1 MSKNKILTFVQKY
14 TMIIAL
20 VLVTLFFAWR
30 TEGMTPEGKVKGS
43 FVLKEK
49 PTFAEQ
55 AALMG
60 IELPIYP
67 ES

>member
-1 MSKNKILTFVQKY
+1 MNDYEWNELN
-14 TMIIAL
+14 
-20 VLVTLFFAWR
+20 
-30 TEGMTPEGKVKGS
+30 EGMTPEGKIQGS

-60 IELPIYP
+60 IELPVYP
-67 ES
+67 D